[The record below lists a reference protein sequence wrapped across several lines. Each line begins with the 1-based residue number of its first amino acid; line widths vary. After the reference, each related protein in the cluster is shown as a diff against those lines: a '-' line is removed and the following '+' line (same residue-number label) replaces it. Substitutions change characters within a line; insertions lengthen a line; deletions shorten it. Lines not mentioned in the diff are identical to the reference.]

1 MNLNLD
7 FDYVE
12 RKSAHGK
19 LMLPYMRLWWAVLL
33 QAVNDVTQA
42 TTEDMDR
49 KVLLDWFNSDNQDT
63 YSFIWICDTLDL
75 NYEYIRGNVRRMN
88 KTFLD
93 NEEMLRNYVVKDH
106 TRRNMIRLGKAML
119 KIVDGKVKFIV
130 KEKKN
135 GF

>member
-1 MNLNLD
+1 MNINLD

-12 RKSAHGK
+12 RKSAHSK

>member
-7 FDYVE
+7 FDFVE
-12 RKSAHGK
+12 KKTAHSK
-19 LMLPYMRLWWAVLL
+19 QVLPYMKLWWALLL
-33 QAVNDVTQA
+33 QAVNDVTHA

-75 NYEYIRGNVRRMN
+75 NYEYIRGNVRRIN

-119 KIVDGKVKFIV
+119 KIVDGKVKFVV
-130 KEKKN
+130 KEKK
-135 GF
+135 